1 MFRISRFQGLLR
13 HLPRGRFQGLVER
26 HGADKHCKGFTAW
39 SHLTAMVYA
48 QLANTGSLRQIVT
61 GFNAH
66 EAHHYHLASR
76 QLSRSTLAD
85 ANAVRSPQL
94 FADVAHSLMSELH
107 GSARRSCK
115 ELLYLL
121 DSTSIT
127 LKGPGFDEWTL
138 PQRSRHT
145 QGVKLHVLYC
155 DQAQAP
161 NWYSITRG
169 NASDVSQGRDVP
181 LERGSVYVFD
191 KGYYD
196 FDWWQRIGQ
205 AGAVFV
211 TRFKTNVALHKVKS
225 LRCDGSAVLSDEL
238 VRFAISR
245 PRGGKRNSYTGVLR
259 RVTVA
264 REGAAP
270 LVLAT
275 NDLHSSATVIAQRYR
290 ARWQVELYFKWIKQH
305 LGIKRYCGRS
315 ENAVRIQILTA
326 LIAYLLLKLDHAAQG
341 AVESLWTHTARL
353 RAALFQRPEVEQR
366 CSRRRRQHALDFA
379 AVQQPLPL

>member
-1 MFRISRFQGLLR
+1 MFRISRFQALLR
-13 HLPRGRFQGLVER
+13 HVPRGRFQGLVER

-48 QLANTGSLRQIVT
+48 QLAHAGSLRQIVT

-66 EAHHYHLASR
+66 PAHHYHLDSR
-76 QLSRSTLAD
+76 PLSRSTLAD
-85 ANAVRSPQL
+85 ANAARSPEL
-94 FADVAHSLMSELH
+94 FADVARSLMSELH
-107 GSARRSCK
+107 GRAQRSCK

-138 PQRSRHT
+138 PQRTRHT

-155 DQAQAP
+155 NQAQAP
-161 NWYSITRG
+161 RWYSITRG

-181 LERGSVYVFD
+181 LQRGSVYVFD

-196 FDWWQRIGQ
+196 FDWWQRIDD
-205 AGAVFV
+205 AGAAFV

-225 LRCDGSAVLSDEL
+225 LPCDGTAVLGDEL
-238 VRFAISR
+238 VRFAIKN
-245 PRGGKRNSYTGVLR
+245 PRGGKQNGYLGTLR

-275 NDLHSSATVIAQRYR
+275 NDLQSPAAVIAQRYK

-305 LGIKRYCGRS
+305 LGIKRYCGRG

-326 LIAYLLLKLDHAAQG
+326 LIAYLLLKLDHAAAG
-341 AVESLWTHTARL
+341 ALESLWTHAARV
-353 RAALFQRPEVEQR
+353 RAALFQRPEVEER
-366 CSRRRRQHALDFA
+366 SDRRRRQHARAFA
-379 AVQQPLPL
+379 TLQQPLPL